1 MNLND
6 PNTRRKF
13 TSIVKGATAVIACAI
28 VAPVIFLA
36 IKGLVGA
43 ALALATGFVI
53 VQFAPVFADKVANLR
68 MKATIHEAKTNPIET
83 LKNQIIKRQQE
94 LETQRLAIE
103 EYDARV
109 STFAGEV
116 ERVRKQY
123 PADTA
128 KYDALLENMRNILDR
143 RRAAYKSAEAA
154 LREFTAEVKKQ
165 ESLWELAKAAQAT
178 KQGAATGKD
187 VVEDLKADAAFRS
200 VELEL
205 NRSMASLRT
214 ELLTSEEPHTIEM
227 PLPKIQEERNAL

>member
-6 PNTRRKF
+6 PSTRRKF
-13 TSIVKGATAVIACAI
+13 TTAIKAGVAVIACAI
-28 VAPVIFLA
+28 IAPVVYLA
-36 IKGLVGA
+36 IKGLVGLTVA
-43 ALALATGFVI
+43 IALGIVI
-53 VQFAPVFADKVANLR
+53 LQFAPVFADKIANLR

-94 LETQRLAIE
+94 LESQRAAIE

-128 KYDALLENMRNILDR
+128 KYDALLENMRTILAR
-143 RRAAYKSAEAA
+143 RSAAYKSAEAA
-154 LREFTAEVKKQ
+154 LREFIAEVKKQ

-178 KQGAATGKD
+178 KQGSTTGKD
-187 VVEDLKADAAFRS
+187 VIEDLMADAAFRS

-214 ELLTSEEPHTIEM
+214 ELLTNDDPHTIDM
-227 PLPKIQEERNAL
+227 PMTQIKEEPNAL

>member
-1 MNLND
+1 MNMND
-6 PNTRRKF
+6 PNTRRNF
-13 TSIVKGATAVIACAI
+13 TSAVKGALAVAACAI

-36 IKGLVGA
+36 VKGIVGA
-43 ALALATGFVI
+43 ALALAVGFAI

-94 LETQRLAIE
+94 LETQRQAIE

-109 STFAGEV
+109 TTFGGEV

-128 KYDALLENMRNILDR
+128 KYDALLESMQGILTR
-143 RRAAYKSAEAA
+143 RRDAYKKADAA
-154 LREFTAEVKKQ
+154 LREFVAGVKKQ

-178 KQGAATGKD
+178 KQGSPTAKD
-187 VVEDLKADAAFRS
+187 VVEDLKSDAAFRS
-200 VELEL
+200 VEHEL

-214 ELLTSEEPHTIEM
+214 ELLTNDDPHTIDM
-227 PLPKIQEERNAL
+227 PLPQIKEEPNAL

>member
-13 TSIVKGATAVIACAI
+13 TTAIKAGVAVIACAI
-28 VAPVIFLA
+28 IAPAVYLA

-43 ALALATGFVI
+43 TVAIALGIVI
-53 VQFAPVFADKVANLR
+53 LQFAPVFADKVANLR
-68 MKATIHEAKTNPIET
+68 MKATMHEAKTNPIET

-94 LETQRLAIE
+94 LESQRAAIE

-116 ERVRKQY
+116 ERVRKEY

-128 KYDALLENMRNILDR
+128 KYDALLENMRDILER
-143 RRAAYKSAEAA
+143 RSAAYKSAEAA
-154 LREFTAEVKKQ
+154 LREFIAQVKKQ
-165 ESLWELAKAAQAT
+165 ESLWELAKVAQAT
-178 KQGAATGKD
+178 KQGAPTGND
-187 VVEDLKADAAFRS
+187 VIEDLKADAAFRS

-214 ELLTSEEPHTIEM
+214 ELLTTEEPHTIDM
-227 PLPKIQEERNAL
+227 PLPQIKEKRNAL

>member
-13 TSIVKGATAVIACAI
+13 TSIVKGAAALVACAI

-43 ALALATGFVI
+43 ALALAAGFFI
-53 VQFAPVFADKVANLR
+53 VQLAPVFADKVANLR

-83 LKNQIIKRQQE
+83 LKNQIIKRHQE
-94 LETQRLAIE
+94 LETQKLAIE

-123 PADTA
+123 PAETA
-128 KYDALLENMRNILDR
+128 KYDALLENMRNILHR
-143 RRAAYKSAEAA
+143 RQSAYKSAEAA
-154 LREFTAEVKKQ
+154 LREFTAQVNKQ
-165 ESLWELAKAAQAT
+165 ETLWELAKAAQAT
-178 KQGAATGKD
+178 KQGNSARQD
-187 VVEDLKADAAFRS
+187 VIEDLKATAAFRS

-214 ELLTSEEPHTIEM
+214 ELLTSEEPHTIDM
-227 PLPKIQEERNAL
+227 PLPQIQEERNAL

>member
-6 PNTRRKF
+6 PNTHRKF
-13 TSIVKGATAVIACAI
+13 TTAIKAGVALIACAI
-28 VAPVIFLA
+28 IAPVVYLA

-43 ALALATGFVI
+43 TVAIALGIVI
-53 VQFAPVFADKVANLR
+53 LQFAPVFADKVANLR
-68 MKATIHEAKTNPIET
+68 MKATMHEAKTNPIET

-94 LETQRLAIE
+94 LESQRAAIE

-128 KYDALLENMRNILDR
+128 KYDGLLENMRNILDR
-143 RRAAYKSAEAA
+143 RRTAFKSAEAA

-165 ESLWELAKAAQAT
+165 ESLWELAKAPKPRSRAPRPGKTLSRTSRPTPHSAQSSSSLI
-178 KQGAATGKD
+178 GPWP
-187 VVEDLKADAAFRS
+187 
-200 VELEL
+200 
-205 NRSMASLRT
+205 ASAP
-214 ELLTSEEPHTIEM
+214 SC
-227 PLPKIQEERNAL
+227 